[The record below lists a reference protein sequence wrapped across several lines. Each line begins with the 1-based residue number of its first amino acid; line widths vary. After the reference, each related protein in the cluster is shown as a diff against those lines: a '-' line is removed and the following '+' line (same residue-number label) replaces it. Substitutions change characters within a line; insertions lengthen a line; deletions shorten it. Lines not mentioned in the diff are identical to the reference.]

1 MKAITCPV
9 ILSAASTRVDGSL
22 SLRLSTPELDAAGK
36 TVFFEALNKPMKML
50 LQPDDESVIELKEIK
65 GEFDRKSP
73 SQRLRNV
80 LFILWKQQESG
91 MDFDQWYL
99 KRMDKIITE
108 HKAMLEPEAR

>member
-1 MKAITCPV
+1 MRAITCSV

-22 SLRLSTPELDAAGK
+22 SLRLSTPELEADEK

-50 LQPDDESVIELKEIK
+50 LQPDEDSVAELKEIK
-65 GEFDRKSP
+65 SEFDKKSP

-80 LFILWKQQESG
+80 LFILWKQQESA

-99 KRMDKIITE
+99 RRMEKIIME
-108 HKAMLEPEAR
+108 HKAMLEPGVK